1 MCICICI
8 CICLCFCIFG
18 GLHFLFFVRFF
29 LLRPLSNCILNQLS
43 NHVAVG
49 WQTHLFSLK
58 PAQTNTHTQHWHSL
72 WLHYSVFPT
81 HSLIPPNSLSPPHSI
96 FLSLSLSSASPSA
109 SQVLIL
115 LSFHTIFQH
124 RLPPLS
130 LSSLALFTSAVKLS
144 AASEIVIIQCL
155 LGSFPTNFN
164 VWKLSL
170 NFEWQWGRVSERERG
185 RRGKGGEL
193 ERAAPTN

>member
-1 MCICICI
+1 MCVYADQQLVYMWICKCI

-58 PAQTNTHTQHWHSL
+58 PAQTHTHSQHWHSL

-124 RLPPLS
+124 RLPLLS
-130 LSSLALFTSAVKLS
+130 LFSCSLYKCCQTVSSDWNCHYS
-144 AASEIVIIQCL
+144 
-155 LGSFPTNFN
+155 
-164 VWKLSL
+164 
-170 NFEWQWGRVSERERG
+170 VSI
-185 RRGKGGEL
+185 GKFS
-193 ERAAPTN
+193 N